1 LYRFVIVALLAA
13 ATNLAHAQVPINPL
27 AQCLADS
34 TSGKDRKELARWVFL
49 AMAAHPEIQQFAS
62 PSAAAAQA
70 AAHKTMAE
78 TVTRLLT
85 VSCVGETRTAFKQG
99 GSNAIQVA
107 FQTLGQLAMQELMS
121 NPNVG
126 ATMGAFERHIDQS
139 RFRDVLGA
147 R

>member
-1 LYRFVIVALLAA
+1 MFPPSEEPLYRFVIVALLAA
-13 ATNLAHAQVPINPL
+13 ATNLAHAQAPVNPL

-49 AMAAHPEIQQFAS
+49 A
-62 PSAAAAQA
+62 
-70 AAHKTMAE
+70 MAE

-139 RFRDVLGA
+139 RFRDAFGA